1 MRYLIVTITALLI
14 NFTANAEEKRTITVS
29 LLSPSSGWSISIDEV
44 YKVDKELWV
53 IASLSNHPG
62 PGLQVITTVKDSI
75 EITAEDLL
83 LKHFVLGK
91 TWNWENK
98 EDMTF
103 IKDRKDIAYDLAK
116 GTRLYTKE
124 KK

>member
-62 PGLQVITTVKDSI
+62 PGLQVITTVQDSI
-75 EITAEDLL
+75 EITAEDLP

-103 IKDRKDIAYDLAK
+103 IKDRKDIADDLAK
-116 GTRLYTKE
+116 GKRLYTKE

>member
-75 EITAEDLL
+75 EITAEDLP

-103 IKDRKDIAYDLAK
+103 IKDRKDIADDLAK

>member
-62 PGLQVITTVKDSI
+62 PGLQVITTVQDSI
-75 EITAEDLL
+75 EITAEDFP

-103 IKDRKDIAYDLAK
+103 IKDRKDIADDLAK
-116 GTRLYTKE
+116 GKRLYTKE

>member
-1 MRYLIVTITALLI
+1 M
-14 NFTANAEEKRTITVS
+14 
-29 LLSPSSGWSISIDEV
+29 
-44 YKVDKELWV
+44 
-53 IASLSNHPG
+53 
-62 PGLQVITTVKDSI
+62 QDSI
-75 EITAEDLL
+75 EITAEDLP

-103 IKDRKDIAYDLAK
+103 IKDRKDIADDLAK